1 MIGAIGGAGI
11 AGAPAKETGKI
22 RDGAT
27 QFEALL
33 VAQMLRSARESG
45 GGLMGEGGSQTDST
59 MMEMAEGCFAEML
72 TARGG
77 LGLGGLIEQH
87 LSRAPA
93 PGSGTAI
100 PAKNLKVSSGLSDKR
115 D

>member
-1 MIGAIGGAGI
+1 MTIDAIRGIGAAGGAVKDI
-11 AGAPAKETGKI
+11 GKI

-45 GGLMGEGGSQTDST
+45 DGGLMGAGGGQTDST

-77 LGLGGLIEQH
+77 LGLGDLIEKH

-93 PGSGTAI
+93 PRAGDAVPEKT
-100 PAKNLKVSSGLSDKR
+100 PKVS
-115 D
+115 